1 MSIAA
6 CCWKAVR
13 RLSAAG
19 EYLNPAASGK
29 EALRI
34 CIRYQCRGLRIFRY
48 VGSNKC
54 GKNKLF
60 WRKEEEEEC
69 EASEVASGP
78 HSEYRS

>member
-29 EALRI
+29 GALRI
-34 CIRYQCRGLRIFRY
+34 CIRYQWDRGLRIVRY

-54 GKNKLF
+54 GKNRLF
-60 WRKEEEEEC
+60 WWKEEEEC